1 MLAKVFYSAYFCK
14 EIHRQM
20 ALNTHKTLKKYY
32 SISEVAEQF
41 GLAESN
47 LRFWEKEFP
56 NIHPK
61 KSGRNVRQYTVE
73 DIEQVRLVYNLVKE
87 RGLKIAAARELLS
100 KNKEAASNTAEL
112 MSRLQSIRKELVAIS
127 DELKA
132 L

>member
-1 MLAKVFYSAYFCK
+1 
-14 EIHRQM
+14 M
-20 ALNTHKTLKKYY
+20 ALNTNKTLKKYY

-73 DIEQVRLVYNLVKE
+73 DIEEVRLVYNLVKE
-87 RGLKIAAARELLS
+87 RGMKLAAARAVLS
-100 KNKEAASNTAEL
+100 KNKQGATDTAEL
-112 MSRLQSIRKELVAIS
+112 MQRLQNIRSELVAINN
-127 DELKA
+127 ELKA

>member
-1 MLAKVFYSAYFCK
+1 
-14 EIHRQM
+14 M
-20 ALNTHKTLKKYY
+20 ALNTNKTLKKYY

-73 DIEQVRLVYNLVKE
+73 DIEEVRLVYNLVKE
-87 RGLKIAAARELLS
+87 RGMKLAAARAVLA
-100 KNKEAASNTAEL
+100 KNKQGATDTAEL
-112 MSRLQSIRKELVAIS
+112 MQRLQSIRSELVAINN
-127 DELKA
+127 ELKA

>member
-1 MLAKVFYSAYFCK
+1 
-14 EIHRQM
+14 M
-20 ALNTHKTLKKYY
+20 ALNTNKTLKKYY

-61 KSGRNVRQYTVE
+61 KSGRNIRQYTVE
-73 DIEQVRLVYNLVKE
+73 DIEEVRLVYNLLKV
-87 RGLKIAAARELLS
+87 RGMKIAAARAVLA
-100 KNKEAASNTAEL
+100 KNKQAVSNTAEVL
-112 MSRLQSIRKELVAIS
+112 TRLQSIRSELVAIS